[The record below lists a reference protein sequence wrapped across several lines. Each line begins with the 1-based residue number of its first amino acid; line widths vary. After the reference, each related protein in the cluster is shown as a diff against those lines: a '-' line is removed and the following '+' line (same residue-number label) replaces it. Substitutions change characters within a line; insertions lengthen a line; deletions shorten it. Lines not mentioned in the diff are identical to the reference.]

1 MLLIKLYLLSLKN
14 KVNFMEAYM
23 KKTSLIVNAILVVA
37 VIALFAMVLSDGKKG
52 NGETRLSGGESFADN
67 GIVFINTD
75 SLIIKYDF
83 ARQLSEELIKKEE
96 SSRTDFNER
105 ARVFQQDMVEFQR
118 KIQNNGFLSLERAQ
132 SEERRLRQK
141 EQELQELN
149 ARLSNELMSQQER
162 MNQQLRDTI
171 TAFLSDYSKQRAYRM
186 VLSNTMGDNILFADD
201 ELDVTND
208 VVIILNSR
216 YAASRKK

>member
-1 MLLIKLYLLSLKN
+1 MVERMKN
-14 KVNFMEAYM
+14 A
-23 KKTSLIVNAILVVA
+23 SLIVNVILIVS
-37 VIALFAMVLSDGKKG
+37 VIALFVIVLTDGKGK
-52 NGETRLSGGESFADN
+52 SGESGVNGQEVAVDS
-67 GIVFINTD
+67 GIVFVNTD

-83 ARQLSEELIKKEE
+83 ARQMSEELIKKEE

-118 KIQNNGFLSLERAQ
+118 KVQNNGFLSLERAQ

-149 ARLSNELMSQQER
+149 TRLSNDLMVHQDI

-171 TAFLSDYSKQRAYRM
+171 TNFLDVYCKDKAYRM
-186 VLSNTMGDNILFADD
+186 VLSNTMGDNLLYA
-201 ELDVTND
+201 EPSLDITNE
-208 VVIILNSR
+208 VVRMLNLR
-216 YAASRKK
+216 YEASKQ

>member
-1 MLLIKLYLLSLKN
+1 MRNTSLLSNL
-14 KVNFMEAYM
+14 VFAVSAF
-23 KKTSLIVNAILVVA
+23 SLVTLLGACNDESAAPAVA
-37 VIALFAMVLSDGKKG
+37 ERAPL
-52 NGETRLSGGESFADN
+52 ADN

-75 SLIIKYDF
+75 SLIIKYEY

-118 KIQNNGFLSLERAQ
+118 KVQNNGFLSLERAQ

-149 ARLSNELMSQQER
+149 NRLSNDLMQHQER

-171 TAFLSDYSKQRAYRM
+171 TAFLEGYSHEKGYRL
-186 VLSNTMGDNILFADD
+186 VLSNTMGDNLLYGAPDLDITQEVVDSLNKRFAAG
-201 ELDVTND
+201 
-208 VVIILNSR
+208 R
-216 YAASRKK
+216 